1 MDETSETIHLTFQ
14 QNNTNQ
20 LSSANSSS
28 SIQLKSNPIVKDL
41 SEWNLYVQ
49 SITLTTAEVA
59 LMNIRR
65 NIEWN
70 DVNFDYNRTNFS
82 ISLVFGVNPATGA
95 QRYPFDFNI
104 DNDNLLRRAG
114 AEDPANPGFYSGCTA
129 YIQFLSENANP
140 AQYPN
145 PNTNGIAITNTS
157 NYPRSYFNIHSVQ
170 HLCDLVNNALIRIT
184 NKTVVQ
190 PAPPAPPIP
199 PLITA
204 PYITFDSFSQTYKF
218 NAKIDDFIYFPGAPA
233 PAIQT
238 KQQVLFLYMNG
249 FLERIFDS
257 FRFQYY
263 KDSVNSSDPTLTKNQ
278 ILSDGLDYGL
288 VFSNQILYN
297 QATATQIEYQGEY
310 NCVANMIDVHS
321 VLVSSDG
328 GDLLACSAEVLPLT
342 NDQKDIGSLTL
353 PSKAVIKN
361 LDIDYTSLEF
371 SGALNNTYIQFEAQN
386 LDKAINIYS
395 KNKLQDIRLNFE
407 IMTMNNETYPVRI
420 PAGGGIAQI
429 KLILKKKSKKL
440 Q

>member
-1 MDETSETIHLTFQ
+1 MDETTETIHLTFQ

-70 DVNFDYNRTNFS
+70 NTNFNYNRTNFS
-82 ISLVFGVNPATGA
+82 ISLVFGLDPATGD
-95 QRYPFDFNI
+95 QRYPFDFNV
-104 DNDNLLRRAG
+104 DTDNLLRPAG
-114 AEDPANPGFYSGCTA
+114 KVDPANPNFYPGCTA
-129 YIQFLSENANP
+129 YIQFLSENENP
-140 AQYPN
+140 TQYPN
-145 PNTNGIAITNTS
+145 PNTDGITVTNTS

-170 HLCDLVNNALIRIT
+170 HLCDLVNNAIRRIVNKIT
-184 NKTVVQ
+184 
-190 PAPPAPPIP
+190 PSIPPNP
-199 PLITA
+199 PLITQI
-204 PYITFDSFSQTYKF
+204 PFISFDGFSQTYSLNF
-218 NAKIDDFIYFPGAPA
+218 LIDDFVFIPVLPLPPA
-233 PAIQT
+233 PALQDRTQI
-238 KQQVLFLYMNG
+238 LFLYMNG

-257 FRFQYY
+257 YRWQYY
-263 KDSVNSSDPTLTKNQ
+263 KDSVNSDNAILPKNQ
-278 ILSDGLDYGL
+278 ILSDGLDYEL
-288 VFSNQILYN
+288 VLGNNILYN
-297 QATATQIEYQGEY
+297 IATAQNVVYSGEY

-342 NDQKDIGSLTL
+342 NDQKELNSLNL

-371 SGALNNTYIQFEAQN
+371 SGALNNTYIQFEAAT
-386 LDKAINIYS
+386 LDKPINISS

-407 IMTMNNETYPVRI
+407 IMTMNNETYPIRI
-420 PAGGGIAQI
+420 PAGAGIAQI
-429 KLILKKKSKKL
+429 KLILKKKKKL
-440 Q
+440 